1 MNLQEFRPDPLAP
14 YPQMYVVLFKSI
26 TGALQLMEAGEFM
39 LARTMLVRAQQDAE
53 EMYLEDGD
61 KDEENDTSRFLPPP
75 MGFLPYLEE

>member
-39 LARTMLVRAQQDAE
+39 LARTMLVKAQQDAE
-53 EMYLEDGD
+53 ELYINADMPQ
-61 KDEENDTSRFLPPP
+61 LPPP
-75 MGFLPYLEE
+75 AQALNVDPDIFQDPDT